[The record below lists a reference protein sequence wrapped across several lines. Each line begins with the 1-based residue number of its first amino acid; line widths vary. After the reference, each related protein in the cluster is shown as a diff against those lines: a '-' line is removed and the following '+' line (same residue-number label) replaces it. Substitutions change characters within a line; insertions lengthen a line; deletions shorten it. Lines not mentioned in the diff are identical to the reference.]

1 MREFDSLKVMYHDR
15 LVGRLTMGTN
25 DTCLF
30 QYEKE
35 WLDSGFSISPLKL
48 PLRADLFEADY
59 LPFQGNFGVFEDSM
73 PGGYG
78 EYVLQKELEKRGV
91 NYKALNPLQRLS
103 IVGSSGMGALCYIP
117 DNKITMP
124 RGSVDLDEVQQSALD
139 VLSGKTDENAG
150 RLYVDSG
157 NSGGVRPKMLLQ
169 DEGRNWLVKFRH
181 TYDPIASGVIEFMYN
196 QAAKEAGITVPRF
209 KLFKGRYFG
218 EERFDLSPDG
228 KRIHMVTASGLLNEG
243 INPPKMDYKALL
255 ALTGYITQD
264 HIEVEQQ
271 FRRMVFN
278 YYAENFDDHAR
289 NFSFLYVDGKW
300 KLSPAYDM
308 THDSPL
314 GQHATTVGYKAN
326 PTEEDFIEA
335 GASVQITRQ
344 LCTDIID
351 EVKPIGQRLVKRLKE
366 SYLCLSEKKRGNE
379 KVKK

>member
-1 MREFDSLKVMYHDR
+1 MKEFDSLKVMYHDR

-181 TYDPIASGVIEFMYN
+181 TYDPIASGIIEFMYN

-335 GASVQITRQ
+335 GASVQIARQ

-366 SYLCLSEKKRGNE
+366 SYLCLSEKKSGNE

>member
-1 MREFDSLKVMYHDR
+1 MKEFDSLKVMCHDR